1 MKNSPS
7 RIPQVEGVPGYGLDA
22 RNFLPDLQK
31 DNINSGL
38 LHAIIFGYPRGEWV
52 LKSSNST
59 SIKYSEDWVSGSIP
73 PDLTYRQALLNCHP
87 SQCLGFGLI
96 ISCHPFFL
104 LAITRK
110 YRKAKKVYNKFPK
123 VFERL
128 YETIRNTGRAV
139 STCCEEGKIHM
150 ITIHLVNSPSTVIIA
165 LDGSDMSC
173 GNGTKCSSVCD
184 SVVSV
189 PCLGNKE

>member
-7 RIPQVEGVPGYGLDA
+7 RIPGVKGVPRYGLDA

-73 PDLTYRQALLNCHP
+73 PDLTYRQATAILNCHP
-87 SQCLGFGLI
+87 S
-96 ISCHPFFL
+96 
-104 LAITRK
+104 
-110 YRKAKKVYNKFPK
+110 
-123 VFERL
+123 
-128 YETIRNTGRAV
+128 
-139 STCCEEGKIHM
+139 
-150 ITIHLVNSPSTVIIA
+150 
-165 LDGSDMSC
+165 
-173 GNGTKCSSVCD
+173 
-184 SVVSV
+184 
-189 PCLGNKE
+189 